1 MRVALL
7 SKALVVGAYM
17 RKCDL
22 IAAHP
27 DIDLTV
33 LVPPLWRD
41 DGVDRRL
48 EPVPTP
54 GYHLEI
60 LPIRRPGDFHLHHYP
75 DLRAR
80 LNRLQPDLVHLDE
93 EPYNLATY
101 LGLRAAR
108 RAGARALFF
117 TWQNLNRR
125 YPLPFR
131 AFERYAYRTAAGAI
145 AGTPAAAAV
154 LRAKGFGASSPKP
167 IWTIPQFGVDAEIYC
182 PSPPP
187 TPPATTPPATTSPHR
202 TPPRPLHVG
211 FAGRL
216 VPAKGVADLIAA
228 VAPLPPAVTLEIVGS
243 GPAEADLRRQ
253 AHAAGLADRVTFT
266 PWLPSDAM
274 PAFYR
279 RLDVLV
285 LPSRSTPRWTEQFG
299 RVLTEAMACQAVV
312 VGSDSGEIPHVIG
325 DAGLIYPE
333 GDFVALRAH
342 LSRLAD
348 DPAARATLGEA
359 GRRRVMAHFTMQAVA
374 DATVAA
380 WREAMA
386 TG

>member
-27 DIDLTV
+27 GVDLTV

-41 DGVDRRL
+41 DGVDRRR
-48 EPVPTP
+48 EPVATP
-54 GYHLEI
+54 GYDLEV

-75 DLRAR
+75 DLAAR
-80 LNRLQPDLVHLDE
+80 LARLRPDLVHLDE

-108 RAGARALFF
+108 RAGARTVFF
-117 TWQNLNRR
+117 TWQNLDRR

-131 AFERYAYRTAAGAI
+131 AFERHAYRAAAGAI

-154 LRAKGFGASSPKP
+154 LRAKGFGTPTDKP
-167 IWTIPQFGVDAEIYC
+167 IWTIPQFGVDADVYR
-182 PSPPP
+182 PSSPPTDSP
-187 TPPATTPPATTSPHR
+187 RDTPQR
-202 TPPRPLHVG
+202 LHVG

-216 VPAKGVADLIAA
+216 VPAKGVADLVAA
-228 VAPLPPAVTLEIVGS
+228 VAPLSPAVTLEIVGS

-253 AHAAGLADRVTFT
+253 VDAAGLASRVTFT
-266 PWLPSDAM
+266 PWLPSAAM
-274 PAFYR
+274 PAFYQ
-279 RLDVLV
+279 RLDALV
-285 LPSRSTPRWTEQFG
+285 LPSRSTPRWIEQFG
-299 RVLTEAMACQAVV
+299 RVLTEAMACEAVAI
-312 VGSDSGEIPHVIG
+312 GSDSGEIPYVIG
-325 DAGLIYPE
+325 DAGLVYPE
-333 GDFVALRAH
+333 GDIVALRTH
-342 LSRLAD
+342 LARLAN
-348 DPAARATLGEA
+348 DPALRSSLAAA
-359 GRRRVMAHFTMQAVA
+359 GRQRVLAHFTMQAVA

-380 WREAMA
+380 WRAVVTSA
-386 TG
+386 

>member
-1 MRVALL
+1 MRVVLL
-7 SKALVVGAYM
+7 SKALVVGAYHA
-17 RKCDL
+17 KCAL

-41 DGVDRRL
+41 NGVDRRL
-48 EPVPTP
+48 EPVATP
-54 GYHLEI
+54 GYRLEV

-75 DLRAR
+75 DLAAR
-80 LNRLQPDLVHLDE
+80 LARLHPDLVHLDE

-108 RAGARALFF
+108 RVGARAVFF

-125 YPLPFR
+125 YPFPFR
-131 AFERYAYRTAAGAI
+131 AFERHAYRTAAGAI

-154 LRAKGFGASSPKP
+154 LRAKGFGKP
-167 IWTIPQFGVDAEIYC
+167 IWTIPQFGVDIDVYR
-182 PSPPP
+182 PSSAPAPPFAN
-187 TPPATTPPATTSPHR
+187 PPH
-202 TPPRPLHVG
+202 PLHIG

-228 VAPLPPAVTLEIVGS
+228 IAPLPPSVTLEIVGS

-266 PWLPSDAM
+266 PWLPSSAM
-274 PAFYR
+274 PAFYQR
-279 RLDVLV
+279 IDALV
-285 LPSRSTPRWTEQFG
+285 LPSRSTPRWIEQFG
-299 RVLTEAMACQAVV
+299 RVLTEAMACEAVA

-325 DAGLIYPE
+325 DAGLVYPE
-333 GDFVALRAH
+333 GDVLALRSH
-342 LSRLAD
+342 LARLAN
-348 DPAARATLGEA
+348 DPALRSTLAAA
-359 GRRRVMAHFTMQAVA
+359 GRQRVLAHFTMQAVA

-380 WREAMA
+380 WRAVVTSA
-386 TG
+386 